1 MVHFLLKAVIWP
13 SACAAMPEQIKLE
26 VNDLTCPT
34 YRGCLRDSEKAT
46 YCLYKAMTLTPS
58 EFTRKFPSLLQ
69 RISQSPPKQVVSFH
83 ILTCN
88 LPGLGLV
95 LYF

>member
-13 SACAAMPEQIKLE
+13 SACAVMNEQIKLE
-26 VNDLTCPT
+26 VDDLTCPT
-34 YRGCLRDSEKAT
+34 YRGCMRDSEKAT
-46 YCLYKAMTLTPS
+46 YCLYKAMTSTPS
-58 EFTRKFPSLLQ
+58 RKFPSLPQ

-83 ILTCN
+83 ILSCN

-95 LYF
+95 VYF